1 MNAFVEHIEQ
11 WLLGL
16 GLPET
21 WSNGVSIGLG
31 LIVLT
36 LLAWATNLVA
46 KGIILRFVKAAVRRS
61 RVEWDDVLVDTG
73 VFTRLSHLAPALV
86 INTFAPGVLGRSD
99 KVLAGVEDAV
109 SLYLICIW
117 LGVLFAVLNAVQLIT
132 KQKSQTR
139 GVPIKGFIQAVDLG
153 QSDGAGG
160 RLD

>member
-86 INTFAPGVLGRSD
+86 INSRRV
-99 KVLAGVEDAV
+99 
-109 SLYLICIW
+109 CW
-117 LGVLFAVLNAVQLIT
+117 
-132 KQKSQTR
+132 
-139 GVPIKGFIQAVDLG
+139 VDLI
-153 QSDGAGG
+153 
-160 RLD
+160 RCWLE